1 MKYLLTILFILAGF
15 FSASAQNGTP
25 GCFKAYDAQGQEI
38 TTLCTDQEVTFQ
50 DCGDKVP
57 DEKEYYVFD
66 YKSGSPIPT
75 PSSPEK
81 KHTYTTAGKYRV
93 LQIANYGG
101 ATLTDTVSQVYE
113 VKEVIPPDFSATA
126 CASRSINVAVTDL
139 RYDRYTL
146 DFGDGK
152 QQPAIPGGQYSHTYA
167 TEGTYTLTLT
177 GSFTGAP
184 CQGIATQ
191 KVTVQGKVPTPVLA
205 KLEVQQQAVSGQLQ
219 ITLQNLQSGR
229 SYMIEQQKNANT
241 GFRVVATVSNAAQ
254 ATFVYQFAAV
264 NTIES
269 ALYRIRPV
277 DDCGILLD
285 EVSNTL
291 SSIVLNVTPAEKEIA
306 LNWSALPGAL
316 QGFELYRNG
325 SLLDTFDKAATT
337 YTDSSVSCGQRYT
350 YQVVG
355 LYPNGVQ
362 SISELQQAEVFS
374 AVLPPAGHLTS
385 TFDLNNQL
393 QLTLDVPQG
402 QQVQQVTFER
412 SIAGAAYEALASS
425 PQATFMETDIA
436 INKAICYR
444 ASYTNACGNSSA
456 LSNIT
461 CPILL
466 QASSAADGS
475 TALSW
480 TQFEGFTDGVGQYMV
495 ELLSPDKQLI
505 ASYPASGSTYTDRP
519 LGSESLLLYRI
530 KATSKDGTAITYSN
544 IQMLEQLLQLY
555 IPSAFTPNNDGLN
568 DVFEVK
574 GRFFENFRI
583 RIYNSLG
590 NVVYESTD
598 AATGWDGTYK
608 GMPVPAGAYAYDITI
623 TTAAGSPKQQTGTIT
638 LLR

>member
-1 MKYLLTILFILAGF
+1 M
-15 FSASAQNGTP
+15 
-25 GCFKAYDAQGQEI
+25 
-38 TTLCTDQEVTFQ
+38 DQEVTFQ

-57 DEKEYYVFD
+57 DEKEYYVFN

-113 VKEVIPPDFSATA
+113 VKEVMPPAFAATA
-126 CASRSINVAVTDL
+126 CADRSINITVTDQT
-139 RYDRYTL
+139 YDSYTL
-146 DFGDGK
+146 DFGDGR
-152 QQPAIPGGQYSHTYA
+152 QQPAAAGGQYSHTYA
-167 TEGTYTLTLT
+167 IEGTYILTLT
-177 GSFTGAP
+177 GTFAGAP

-191 KVTVQGKVPTPVLA
+191 EVAVQGMTPTPKLA
-205 KLEVQQQAVSGQLQ
+205 KLEVQQQAVPGQLQ
-219 ITLQNLQSGR
+219 LTLQNLQPGR
-229 SYMIEQQKNANT
+229 SYILEQQQNTNT
-241 GFRVVATVSNAAQ
+241 GFQDIATIGNAAQ
-254 ATFVYQFAAV
+254 ATLVHQLTAV
-264 NTIES
+264 NTTES
-269 ALYRIRPV
+269 ALYRIRPI
-277 DDCGILLD
+277 DDCGTLLN
-285 EVSNTL
+285 EFSNT
-291 SSIVLNVTPAEKEIA
+291 IGNVVLNATPAEKEIA
-306 LNWSALPGAL
+306 LSWNALPSAL

-325 SLLDTFDKAATT
+325 SLLNTFDKAATT

-355 LYPNGVQ
+355 LYLDGVQ
-362 SISELQQAEVFS
+362 SVSVLQQVEAFS
-374 AVLPPAGHLTS
+374 AALPPAGHLTS

-393 QLTLDVPQG
+393 QITLDVPQG

-412 SIAGAAYEALASS
+412 SIAGAAYEALVSS
-425 PQATFMETDIA
+425 PQTNFTDTDIA
-436 INKAICYR
+436 INKATCYR

-475 TALSW
+475 TNLNW
-480 TQFEGFTDGVGQYMV
+480 TKYEGFPGGVGQYTV

-505 ASYPASGSTYTDRP
+505 ASYPASGSAYTDRT
-519 LGSESLLLYRI
+519 LGTEPLLLYRI
-530 KATSKDGTAITYSN
+530 KATSKNSTAITYSN
-544 IQMLEQLLQLY
+544 IQTLEQPLQLY
-555 IPSAFTPNNDGLN
+555 IPSAFTPNNNGLN

-574 GRFFENFRI
+574 GRFFENFSI
-583 RIYNSLG
+583 RIYNSMG

-608 GMPVPAGAYAYDITI
+608 GTLVPAGAYAYAITI
-623 TTAAGSPKQQTGTIT
+623 TTAAGSPKQRTGTVT

>member
-1 MKYLLTILFILAGF
+1 M
-15 FSASAQNGTP
+15 
-25 GCFKAYDAQGQEI
+25 
-38 TTLCTDQEVTFQ
+38 DQEVTFQ

-57 DEKEYYVFD
+57 DEKEYYVFN

-113 VKEVIPPDFSATA
+113 VKEVMPPAFAATA
-126 CASRSINVAVTDL
+126 CADRSINITVTDQT
-139 RYDRYTL
+139 YDSYTL
-146 DFGDGK
+146 DFGDGR
-152 QQPAIPGGQYSHTYA
+152 QQPAAAGGQYSHTYA
-167 TEGTYTLTLT
+167 IEGTYILTLT
-177 GSFTGAP
+177 GTFAGAP

-191 KVTVQGKVPTPVLA
+191 EVAVQGMTPTPKLA
-205 KLEVQQQAVSGQLQ
+205 KLEVQQQAVPGQLQ
-219 ITLQNLQSGR
+219 LTLQNLQPGR
-229 SYMIEQQKNANT
+229 SYIVEQQQNTNT
-241 GFRVVATVSNAAQ
+241 GFQDIATIGNAAQ
-254 ATFVYQFAAV
+254 ATLVHQLTAV
-264 NTIES
+264 NTTES
-269 ALYRIRPV
+269 ALYRIRPI
-277 DDCGILLD
+277 DDCGTLLN
-285 EVSNTL
+285 EFSNT
-291 SSIVLNVTPAEKEIA
+291 IGNVVLNATPAEKEIA
-306 LNWSALPGAL
+306 LSWNALPSAL

-325 SLLDTFDKAATT
+325 SLLNTFNKAATT

-355 LYPNGVQ
+355 LYPDGVQ
-362 SISELQQAEVFS
+362 SVSVLQQVEAFS
-374 AVLPPAGHLTS
+374 AALPPASHLTS

-393 QLTLDVPQG
+393 QITLEILQG

-412 SIAGAAYEALASS
+412 SIADAAYEALVSS
-425 PQATFMETDIA
+425 PQTTLTDTDIA
-436 INKAICYR
+436 INKATCYR

-475 TALSW
+475 TNLNW
-480 TQFEGFTDGVGQYMV
+480 TKYEGFPGGVGQYTV

-505 ASYPASGSTYTDRP
+505 ASYPASGSAYTDRT
-519 LGSESLLLYRI
+519 LGTEPLLLYRI
-530 KATSKDGTAITYSN
+530 KATSKNSTAITYSN
-544 IQMLEQLLQLY
+544 IQTLEQPLQLY

-574 GRFFENFRI
+574 GRFFENFSI
-583 RIYNSLG
+583 RIYNSMG

-608 GMPVPAGAYAYDITI
+608 GTLVPAGAYAYAITI
-623 TTAAGSPKQQTGTIT
+623 TTAAGSPKQRTGTVT